1 MLHLFYCLVIAA
13 STFSKAEVFKAISG
27 NDSGSLTKMIAKLED
42 LSTSSD
48 QQAYLGTLKMK
59 RSEQLKTA
67 KEKLALFK
75 EGRSLLEKVI
85 TSSPKNAEYRFLR
98 LMIQEN
104 APKVL
109 KYNTNIKED
118 AKLVASGYQSLAG
131 DVRTAVV
138 SYAKQSPNLS
148 L

>member
-1 MLHLFYCLVIAA
+1 MVHLLYCLLIAA
-13 STFSKAEVFKAISG
+13 TSFSKAEVFKVISG
-27 NDSGSLTKMIAKLED
+27 NDASSLTKMISKLED
-42 LSTSSD
+42 LSSSSD

-75 EGRSLLEKVI
+75 EGRALLEKVI
-85 TSSPKNAEYRFLR
+85 TANPKNTEYRFLR

-118 AKLVASGYQSLAG
+118 AKLVTSGYQSLSS
-131 DVRTAVV
+131 DVRNAVV
-138 SYAKQSPNLS
+138 NYAKQSPNLT

>member
-1 MLHLFYCLVIAA
+1 MVQLLYILLVSA
-13 STFSKAEVFKAISG
+13 STFSKSEYFKVLSG
-27 NDSGSLTKMIAKLED
+27 NDASSMTKLIGRLED
-42 LSTSSD
+42 ISSSPE

-75 EGRSLLEKVI
+75 EGKGLLEKAIVA
-85 TSSPKNAEYRFLR
+85 SPKNVEYRFLR

-109 KYNTNIKED
+109 KYNTHIKED
-118 AKLVASGYQSLAG
+118 AKLVSNGYQSLVSE
-131 DVRTAVV
+131 VRTAVV
-138 SYAKQSPNLS
+138 NYAKQSDNLS

>member
-1 MLHLFYCLVIAA
+1 MTHLLYCLLIAA
-13 STFSKAEVFKAISG
+13 STFSKAEVFKAVSG
-27 NDSGSLTKMIAKLED
+27 KDASSLTKMISKLED
-42 LSTSSD
+42 LSSSSD

-59 RSEQLKTA
+59 RAEQLKTA
-67 KEKLALFK
+67 KEKLAMFK
-75 EGRSLLEKVI
+75 EGRALLEKSI
-85 TSSPKNAEYRFLR
+85 TASPKNSEYRFLR

-118 AKLVASGYQSLAG
+118 AKLVSSGYQSLAS
-131 DVRTAVV
+131 DVRNAVV

>member
-1 MLHLFYCLVIAA
+1 MVQLLYILLISA
-13 STFSKAEVFKAISG
+13 STFSKSEFFKVL
-27 NDSGSLTKMIAKLED
+27 SGSDATGMTKMIGKLEN
-42 LSTSSD
+42 LSTSSE

-67 KEKLALFK
+67 KEKLAMFK
-75 EGRSLLEKVI
+75 EGKELLEKAIVN
-85 TSSPKNAEYRFLR
+85 SPKNVEYRFLR

-109 KYNTNIKED
+109 KYYSHIKED
-118 AKLVASGYQSLAG
+118 AKLVSSGYQSLVTE
-131 DVRTAVV
+131 VRTAVIN
-138 SYAKQSPNLS
+138 YAKQSTNLS

>member
-1 MLHLFYCLVIAA
+1 MVQLLYVLLISA
-13 STFSKAEVFKAISG
+13 STFSKTEYFKVLSG
-27 NDSGSLTKMIAKLED
+27 NDASSMTKLIGKLED
-42 LSTSSD
+42 LSSSPE

-75 EGRSLLEKVI
+75 EGKVLLEKAIVA
-85 TSSPKNAEYRFLR
+85 SPKNVEYRFLR

-109 KYNTNIKED
+109 KYNTHIKED
-118 AKLVASGYQSLAG
+118 AKLVSNGYQSLVSE
-131 DVRTAVV
+131 VRTAVV
-138 SYAKQSPNLS
+138 NYAKQSDNLS